1 LIPRLIHNVI
11 QLFLSYPPEHHHRRI
26 KMVR

>member
-1 LIPRLIHNVI
+1 LIHNVME
-11 QLFLSYPPEHHHRRI
+11 LFLSYPPEHHHRRL